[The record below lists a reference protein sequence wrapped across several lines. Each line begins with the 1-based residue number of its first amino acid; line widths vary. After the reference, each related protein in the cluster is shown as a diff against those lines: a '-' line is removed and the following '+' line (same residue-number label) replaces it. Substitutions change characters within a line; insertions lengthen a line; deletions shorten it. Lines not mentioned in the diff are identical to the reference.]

1 MLLLKLNPIEP
12 PWYGPVCPVVW
23 EGRRRE
29 VSPIPIPAP
38 KRPDA
43 PARPVLSPGDRLYSP
58 SLMRPEAVVNPAALV
73 LSPKSGCTGRPPD
86 HWTGASATCW
96 DREFADSPL
105 EEGVSSELVS
115 EPKFPG
121 NRQKYRDFHRPSL
134 RIPTSSSESRAKF
147 SHLRPNS
154 LRLGTGKLFW
164 SIREL
169 NRVIR
174 ELIRLISELR
184 DLTVISIYINR
195 VPASF

>member
-1 MLLLKLNPIEP
+1 MWIGHPHMVGWRLAVLN
-12 PWYGPVCPVVW
+12 
-23 EGRRRE
+23 
-29 VSPIPIPAP
+29 
-38 KRPDA
+38 
-43 PARPVLSPGDRLYSP
+43 
-58 SLMRPEAVVNPAALV
+58 AVVVPFA
-73 LSPKSGCTGRPPD
+73 
-86 HWTGASATCW
+86 
-96 DREFADSPL
+96 RE
-105 EEGVSSELVS
+105 
-115 EPKFPG
+115 
-121 NRQKYRDFHRPSL
+121 YRDFHRPSL